1 MNKFLLSLMV
11 VVLVSFSA
19 YAVNPKKYIKGG
31 NIPVHITA
39 NKLTAFDKKGLYI
52 FDGDVVATRGD
63 VRLKADKMKVY
74 KDLKSGDIDKIVCLG
89 HVVITKEDKKAEADK
104 ATYYAKKSM
113 VVLEGS
119 ARVLSGKNNI
129 KADRIVYYLDKDYVV
144 SQSDNSTKR
153 VEVTI
158 YPNEKEKK

>member
-1 MNKFLLSLMV
+1 MGKILLAVIV
-11 VVLVSFSA
+11 VVLISFNSH
-19 YAVNPKKYIKGG
+19 AVNPKKYLKGK

-39 NKLTAFDKKGLYI
+39 DKLTAFDKKGLYI
-52 FDGDVVATRGD
+52 FEGNVIATRGD
-63 VRLKADKMKVY
+63 VKLKADKMKVY
-74 KDLKSGDIDKIVCLG
+74 KDLKKGDIDKIVCLG
-89 HVVITKEDKKAEADK
+89 HVVITKEDKRAESDK

-113 VVLEGS
+113 VVLEGN
-119 ARVLSGKNNI
+119 AKVLSGKNNI

-158 YPNEKEKK
+158 YPNKKEKK